1 MDLLSASSPSAVL
14 LALFVVGYLV
24 LAGSDIGL
32 GMLMPHV
39 ARTPAERRR
48 VVAAIAPYFLASEV
62 WLVAALGVMAGL
74 FPVLEHHVIGA
85 LWPVLVVLTAGWLF
99 RDAGLWFRGRVDSA
113 RWRFTCDTA
122 IVAGSWTLAVCW
134 GLALAGLLGG
144 GAPLNLFTVLGA
156 AAVVSLFALRGA
168 AFGAERLVG
177 PDDAE
182 SGAESADAAAR
193 ATRTLARVALGAVAV
208 TAAVAATGTGSGGAG
223 SGGSD
228 GLVLAEPGVA
238 VLLVTVLLAVLGATS
253 GLTGPMLSRHTSAL
267 AIAVPGLLVA
277 LCAQLPTADIPGT
290 TGVFVWSMLLP
301 AVPVMLIGQVWLYRM
316 TRRPAASASFFA

>member
-1 MDLLSASSPSAVL
+1 MDLLSAASPSAVL

-24 LAGSDIGL
+24 LAGSDVGL

-62 WLVAALGVMAGL
+62 WLVAAVGVMAGL
-74 FPVLEHHVIGA
+74 FPVLEHHVVGS
-85 LWPVLVVLTAGWLF
+85 LWPVLVVLLAGLLF

-134 GLALAGLLGG
+134 GLVLAGLLGG
-144 GAPLNLFTVLGA
+144 GASLNLFTVLGA

-177 PDDAE
+177 PDDTE
-182 SGAESADAAAR
+182 CGAESADAAAR
-193 ATRTLARVALGAVAV
+193 ATRTLARVALGAVVV
-208 TAAVAATGTGSGGAG
+208 TAAVAVAGGP
-223 SGGSD
+223 
-228 GLVLAEPGVA
+228 VPAEPGVA
-238 VLLVTVLLAVLGATS
+238 SALVTVLLAVLAATS

-277 LCAQLPTADIPGT
+277 LCAQLPSADVPGM

-316 TRRPAASASFFA
+316 TRRPAVSPSFFA